1 MENPKGILVVNHFL
15 KTEKFNT
22 LHGHLIESA
31 KEAGIELALKTNL
44 ELATE
49 RPTGDF
55 VLFWDKDVVLARR
68 LENEGFRV
76 FNSSDSIRK
85 CDNKAETYVEL
96 LGTVPQP
103 KTLISPLTYFKTDLH
118 EFVTNA
124 VDILG
129 LPLVL
134 KECYGSFGEG
144 VYLCNTEKEINEI
157 AQKISPRPF
166 ILQQFIKEAYGCDTR
181 LEVVHGKVVAA
192 IERENKND
200 FRANLTNGGVAKP
213 HTPTSEECAIALT
226 ACEKLGLSF
235 GGVDILNGNTLCEVN
250 SNAHIINIMNVTGVD
265 IAPHIFECIKTSL

>member
-124 VDILG
+124 VGILG

-166 ILQQFIKEAYGCDTR
+166 ILQQFIKEAYGRDTR
-181 LEVVHGKVVAA
+181 LEVVGGKIVAA